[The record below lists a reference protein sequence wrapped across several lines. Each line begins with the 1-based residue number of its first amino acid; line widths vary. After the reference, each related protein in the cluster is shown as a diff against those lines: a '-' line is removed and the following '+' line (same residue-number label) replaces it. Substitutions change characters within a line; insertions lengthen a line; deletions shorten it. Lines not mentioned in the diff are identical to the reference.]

1 MFIQTEDTPNPN
13 TLKFLPGNSVLSDGT
28 AEFINPESAKKSNL
42 ASILF
47 EVQGVSRVFFGSD
60 FISVTKEEEIQWDVL
75 KPSILTSIMEHY
87 ASGKPLIEK
96 VEEHHEGHNNSEAD
110 NEVVKQIK
118 ELIEERVRP
127 AVAMDGGDIVFCSYS
142 EGIVT
147 LQMRGA
153 CAGCPSSTATLK
165 MGIENMLKHYIPEV
179 KEVQAAGV

>member
-1 MFIQTEDTPNPN
+1 M
-13 TLKFLPGNSVLSDGT
+13 LYKLLPIFRVRMCPTCRGLPIFGPP
-28 AEFINPESAKKSNL
+28 A
-42 ASILF
+42 
-47 EVQGVSRVFFGSD
+47 GVTRVFFGLD

-87 ASGKPLIEK
+87 ASGKPLIENF
-96 VEEHHEGHNNSEAD
+96 EEHHEGHNNSEAD

-118 ELIEERVRP
+118 ELIDERVRP

-153 CAGCPSSTATLK
+153 CAG
-165 MGIENMLKHYIPEV
+165 
-179 KEVQAAGV
+179 